1 MGTMISKC
9 CDDCFCLGN
18 NRKATVHGVLNDI
31 KDLTRDEYDHLY
43 ETIVQDATLFGKTNC
58 KCF

>member
-1 MGTMISKC
+1 MGTFISKC
-9 CDDCFCLGN
+9 CDDCFCLGH

-31 KDLTRDEYDHLY
+31 KELTRDEYDHLY
-43 ETIVQDATLFGKTNC
+43 ETIVRDASLFGNKCC

>member
-1 MGTMISKC
+1 MSKC

-18 NRKATVHGVLNDI
+18 NRKVTVHDVINDI
-31 KDLTRDEYDHLY
+31 KDLSRDEYDHLY
-43 ETIVQDATLFGKTNC
+43 ETIVQDASLFGNKCC